1 MWKKLLAWILVT
13 VILTGYGI
21 QIVEAFDQK
30 ENVRMEEVIEK
41 PDQNSQIGRAHV

>member
-1 MWKKLLAWILVT
+1 MKCFFGVWCMWKKLLAWILVT

-30 ENVRMEEVIEK
+30 EYVRMEEVIE
-41 PDQNSQIGRAHV
+41 